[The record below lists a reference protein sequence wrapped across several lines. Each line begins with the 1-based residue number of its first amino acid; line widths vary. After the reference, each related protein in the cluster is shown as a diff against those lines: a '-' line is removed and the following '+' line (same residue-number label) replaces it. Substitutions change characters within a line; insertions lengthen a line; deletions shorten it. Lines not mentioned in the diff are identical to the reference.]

1 MNMSNEVKI
10 IGGIGIITLVIV
22 IGAAF
27 LFGGTSSSSSA
38 QNAQPISNTKAL
50 VHKDSHEINAHS
62 KVTLVEFGD
71 FQCPACGAEYPI
83 VTQLLQ
89 TYNGKINFVFRN
101 FPLPQHQNAQAAA
114 ETAEAAGAQGK
125 FFEMYNML
133 YTNQNTWGETTNA
146 MDYFT
151 QYAKALHLDMNKFT
165 SDVKGNKYA
174 AKIQADINDGYAVN
188 VNATPTFFLN
198 GVPIQ
203 GGLPYNDFK
212 SRIDQALQSSK

>member
-1 MNMSNEVKI
+1 MSNEMKI
-10 IGGIGIITLVIV
+10 IIGISVVTLVLIV
-22 IGAAF
+22 GAAF
-27 LFGGTSSSSSA
+27 LFGGSSSSQSS
-38 QNAQPISNTKAL
+38 QPIKNMNVLIRA
-50 VHKDSHEINAHS
+50 DNHEVNAHA

-89 TYNGKINFVFRN
+89 AYKGKINFVFRN

-114 ETAEAAGAQGK
+114 EASEAAGAQGK
-125 FFEMYNML
+125 FFEMYSLL
-133 YTNQNTWGETTNA
+133 YANQSNWSDSTNA
-146 MDYFT
+146 LEVFSR
-151 QYAKALHLDMNKFT
+151 YAKTLQLDMNKFT

-174 AKIQADINDGYAVN
+174 SKIQNDVNDGFAVG

-212 SRIDQALQSSK
+212 AKIDQALQKAN